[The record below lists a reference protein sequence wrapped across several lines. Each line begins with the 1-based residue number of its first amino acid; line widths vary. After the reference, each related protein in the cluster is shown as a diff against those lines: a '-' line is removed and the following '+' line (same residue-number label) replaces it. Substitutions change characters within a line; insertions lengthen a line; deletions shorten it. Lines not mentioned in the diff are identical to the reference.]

1 MFEAVMAGSHC
12 RTRHTP
18 LIIGA
23 LYVALWPR
31 VESQIEADDNI

>member
-1 MFEAVMAGSHC
+1 MFEVFLVVGIVALAA
-12 RTRHTP
+12 P

-31 VESQIEADDNI
+31 VENQIEADDNI